1 MMSLIKLYSFQIVVI
16 GTILL
21 AITSALVG
29 TLNVYK
35 NQALIGDALGH
46 STLPGIVL
54 AFMLTRQRNP
64 LILLLGAMATA
75 SLSYYLI
82 EYSNKNSNIE
92 PDANMA
98 IYLSGFFGL
107 GLVLKSF
114 IQGNPSYANA
124 SKAGLDKYIFGQAA
138 YLQKND
144 ITLIFIVFIICL
156 GIITFFYR
164 DIKCYLFDSE
174 LANLIGVNTKL
185 LDHLI
190 LFMTILVIG
199 VGIKAVG
206 VILISSLLIIPIIT
220 ASKLSNNFLGV
231 LGISA
236 LLSAIASIIGSAIST
251 LYQGF
256 STGPTIIIVQ
266 GLIALFVI
274 LAQKLSKGGHKI

>member
-1 MMSLIKLYSFQIVVI
+1 MMDLIKLYSFQIVVI

-54 AFMLTRQRNP
+54 AFMLTSQRNP
-64 LILLLGAMATA
+64 LTLLLGVMVTA
-75 SLSYYLI
+75 ALSYYLI

-138 YLQKND
+138 YLQEND

-156 GIITFFYR
+156 GIIIFFYR
-164 DIKCYLFDSE
+164 DMKCYLFDSE
-174 LANLIGVNTKL
+174 FAKLIGVNTKRI
-185 LDHLI
+185 DHLI

-220 ASKLSNNFLGV
+220 ASKLSNNLLGV

-236 LLSAIASIIGSAIST
+236 LLSAIASITGSAIST

-256 STGPTIIIVQ
+256 STGPTIIIIQ
-266 GLIALFVI
+266 GLIALLVI

>member
-54 AFMLTRQRNP
+54 AFMLTSQRNP

-98 IYLSGFFGL
+98 IYLSAFFGL

-124 SKAGLDKYIFGQAA
+124 SKAGLAKYIFGQAA

-174 LANLIGVNTKL
+174 LANLIGVNTKR